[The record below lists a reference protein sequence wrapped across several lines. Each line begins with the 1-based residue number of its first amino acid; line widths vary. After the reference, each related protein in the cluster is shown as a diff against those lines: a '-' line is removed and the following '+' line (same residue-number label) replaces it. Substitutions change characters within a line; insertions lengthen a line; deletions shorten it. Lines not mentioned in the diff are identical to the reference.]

1 MSDMW
6 VGIIGIVILLL
17 LLFLKMPVAFVMAFV
32 GLIGIVYLESWDIG
46 AKYLARSVFYSFSNY
61 NLGTILMF
69 VLMGYYVDAIGIGRK
84 LYQSVRDWIG
94 HVSGGLA
101 VATIGACALFSAASA
116 SSVATAAMM
125 GKTAYPEMKRYGY
138 DPVLSTG
145 AIAAGG
151 SLGPLI
157 PPSTI
162 LILYGVITEQ
172 AIGKLFIAGLIPGIL
187 LASLFAVQV
196 VVRCKMNPKLGPVS
210 AKATWRERFAGLS
223 NLVEI
228 IILFV
233 IVIGGLAFGF
243 FSAPQGG
250 AIGCAG
256 ALIIGLVRR
265 SVSRQAFL
273 QATKDGLQSACMI
286 LFIIT
291 GSKLFGHFIALS
303 TLPFEL
309 VGLVETYH
317 LSIGILILVI
327 SAVFFIGGFFIDS
340 LPLMLLV
347 VPIILPLLE
356 AMGFNL
362 IVFGV
367 MIVLLCETGVITPP
381 VGVNVYTVKMTAP
394 DVPME
399 SIFKGAMPFVIS
411 MLLVLLL
418 VYFFP
423 WLATFLPSITT
434 M

>member
-6 VGIIGIVILLL
+6 VGVIGIAVLLV

-32 GLIGIVYLESWDIG
+32 GFIGIAYLESWDIG
-46 AKYLARSVFYSFSNY
+46 SKFLVRDIFSSFSNY
-61 NLGTILMF
+61 NLGTIVMF
-69 VLMGYYVDAIGIGRK
+69 VLMGYYVEGIGIGKK
-84 LYQSVRDWIG
+84 LYKSVRDWVG
-94 HVSGGLA
+94 HVPGGLA
-101 VATIGACALFSAASA
+101 VATIGACAVFSAASA

-125 GKTAYPEMKRYGY
+125 GKTSYPEMKRYGY

-162 LILYGVITEQ
+162 LILYGIITEQ

-196 VVRCKMNPKLGPVS
+196 AVRCKLSPKLGPAS
-210 AKATWRERFAGLS
+210 AKATWRERFTGLG

-228 IILFV
+228 GILFV

-243 FSAPQGG
+243 FSATQGG

-256 ALIIGLVRR
+256 TLIIGLARR
-265 SVSRQAFL
+265 NLSRQAFL
-273 QATKDGLQSACMI
+273 QASRDGLQSACMI

-291 GSKLFGHFIALS
+291 GSVVFGHFIALS

-309 VGLVETYH
+309 VELVHH
-317 LSIGILILVI
+317 LPTGALIVVI

-340 LPLMLLV
+340 MPLMLLV

-367 MIVLLCETGVITPP
+367 MVVLLCETGVITPP
-381 VGVNVYTVKMTAP
+381 VGVNVYTVKMIATE
-394 DVPME
+394 VPLE
-399 SIFKGAMPFVIS
+399 SIFKGAMPFVIA

-418 VYFFP
+418 VYFVP
-423 WLATFLPSITT
+423 QLATFLPSIAT

>member
-1 MSDMW
+1 
-6 VGIIGIVILLL
+6 
-17 LLFLKMPVAFVMAFV
+17 
-32 GLIGIVYLESWDIG
+32 
-46 AKYLARSVFYSFSNY
+46 
-61 NLGTILMF
+61 
-69 VLMGYYVDAIGIGRK
+69 
-84 LYQSVRDWIG
+84 
-94 HVSGGLA
+94 

-125 GKTAYPEMKRYGY
+125 GKTSYPEMKRYGY
-138 DPVLSTG
+138 DDVLSTG

-151 SLGPLI
+151 ALGPLI

-172 AIGKLFIAGLIPGIL
+172 AIGKLFIAGLIPGII

-196 VVRCKMNPKLGPVS
+196 AVRCKLNPKLGPPS

-228 IILFV
+228 AILFV

-243 FSAPQGG
+243 FSATQGG

-265 SVSRQAFL
+265 NLSRKAFL
-273 QATKDGLQSACMI
+273 QASKDGLQSACMI

-291 GSKLFGHFIALS
+291 GSVVFGHFIALS

-309 VGLVETYH
+309 VELVEMYH
-317 LSIGILILVI
+317 LSTGALILII
-327 SAVFFIGGFFIDS
+327 SGVFFIGGFFIDS
-340 LPLMLLV
+340 MPLMLLV

-356 AMGFNL
+356 AIGFNL
-362 IVFGV
+362 ILFGV
-367 MIVLLCETGVITPP
+367 MVVLLCETGVITPP

-394 DVPME
+394 EVPLE
-399 SIFKGAMPFVIS
+399 SIFKGAMPFVIA

-423 WLATFLPSITT
+423 QLATFLPSLAT

>member
-1 MSDMW
+1 MSHMW
-6 VGIIGIVILLL
+6 VGIIGIAVLLV
-17 LLFLKMPVAFVMAFV
+17 LLFMKMPVAFVMAFV
-32 GLIGIVYLESWDIG
+32 GLIGIAYLEGWDIG
-46 AKYLARSVFYSFSNY
+46 SKFLARDVFSSFSNY
-61 NLGTILMF
+61 NLGTIVMF
-69 VLMGYYVDAIGIGRK
+69 VLMGYYVEAIGIGRK
-84 LYQSVRDWIG
+84 LYQAVREWVG
-94 HVSGGLA
+94 HLPGGLA

-138 DPVLSTG
+138 DPVMSTG

-162 LILYGVITEQ
+162 LILYGIITEQ

-187 LASLFAVQV
+187 LASLFAAQV
-196 VVRCKMNPKLGPVS
+196 AIRCKMNPKLAPPS
-210 AKATWRERFAGLS
+210 AKATWRERFVGLG

-228 IILFV
+228 FILFI

-256 ALIIGLVRR
+256 TLIIGLVRR
-265 SVSRQAFL
+265 NLSWKAFL

-291 GSKLFGHFIALS
+291 GSVVFGHFIALS

-309 VGLVETYH
+309 VALVHH
-317 LSIGILILVI
+317 LPAAALITVI

-340 LPLMLLV
+340 MPLMLLV
-347 VPIILPLLE
+347 VPIVLPLLD
-356 AMGFNL
+356 AIGFNL

-367 MIVLLCETGVITPP
+367 IVVLLCETGVITPP
-381 VGVNVYTVKMTAP
+381 VGVNVYTVKMIAQE
-394 DVPME
+394 VPLE
-399 SIFKGAMPFVIS
+399 SIFKGAMPFVIA
-411 MLLVLLL
+411 MLIVLLL
-418 VYFFP
+418 VYVFP
-423 WLATFLPSITT
+423 ELATFLPSFI
-434 M
+434 